1 MPIKLI
7 NADKTMKIALLIS
20 GGGTTAAEIILAARS
35 GQLNGIEPA
44 LVVASRAGTLGI
56 ERAAE
61 AGMLKNSIVVMQPG
75 NFENEKVFGEAIIKE
90 CETRGV
96 EFIGQY
102 GWMGKTPQNVI
113 ERFQGMMVNQHPGP
127 LDPCRP
133 DFGGTGMYGRRVHA
147 ARLYFVRRT
156 NRDFW
161 TEATAQRVAVRYDEG
176 AVLKRKKV
184 LILPDDDVA
193 SLQERV
199 LPVEYEV
206 QIETLRDFAA
216 GEVKE
221 LKRETPLILPGEEEI
236 LEEAKEAAMLLFP
249 RG

>member
-1 MPIKLI
+1 MR
-7 NADKTMKIALLIS
+7 IALLIS
-20 GGGTTAAEIILAARS
+20 GGGTTAAEIILASRS
-35 GQLNGIEPA
+35 GRLNGIEPA
-44 LVVASRAGTLGI
+44 LVIGSRAGIPGI

-61 AGMLKNSIVVMQPG
+61 AEMLKDNVVVIQPG
-75 NFENEKVFGEAIIKE
+75 DFENEKAFGEAIIKA
-90 CETRGV
+90 CEARGV

-102 GWMGKTPQNVI
+102 GWMPKTPQNVI

-127 LDPCRP
+127 LDPGRP

-161 TEATAQRVAVRYDEG
+161 TEATAQRVAVEFDG
-176 AVLKRKKV
+176 GTVLKRKQV
-184 LILPDDDVA
+184 LILPDDDVG

-199 LPVEYEV
+199 LPVEYET

-216 GEVKE
+216 GEIKE
-221 LKRETPLILPGEEEI
+221 LKRETPLVLPGEEKI
-236 LEEAKEAAMLLFP
+236 LEEAKKAAILLFP
-249 RG
+249 KG